1 MDELTIKSIKELS
14 GMNFFIP
21 AYQRGYRWT
30 ERQVI
35 DLLNDIKEFI
45 TEEKEGFYCIQPMVI
60 KMKENNCWEVI
71 DGQQRLTSIYI
82 ILSVLEHSEKFG
94 INYETR
100 EKSKEFLIN
109 ISEEYKDENIDY
121 YHMVNAKKQVEN
133 FFLEFEDLIERFLHT
148 LLNDVRFIWYQTD
161 EADPVKVF
169 TRLNIGKIPLTN
181 SELIKALFLNRSNFK
196 NSSDIEKIRLKQLE
210 IASEWDNIENSLQDD
225 AFWYFLNKEDNFAN
239 PRIEFL
245 FDLNADKK
253 KNSDEY
259 FTFRYFTEKLND
271 KNELEILEYWKE
283 IKNCFNRL
291 YEWFRD
297 RNQYHLI
304 GFLVT
309 TGTDIREFVKKSE
322 DKTKS
327 EFSNYLKF
335 LIKKEIDFPID
346 TLEYGKDSNLIR
358 KILLLHNIQ
367 TMLNNENESN
377 RFPFDRY
384 KKECWDIEHI
394 RAIAE
399 KMPIDKVHQ
408 VNWLKES
415 KQYISDKTLIKEI
428 DLFLATEDNSA
439 EEVETFENLFNI
451 IINYFNKAG
460 FNQDTIND
468 ISNLVLLDSKTN
480 RSYKNA
486 VFPVKR
492 KTIIER
498 EKNGTFV
505 PLCTKNI
512 FLKFYSE
519 DVSNMNFWD
528 DHDRNSYLNNI
539 IETLK
544 TYS

>member
-1 MDELTIKSIKELS
+1 MKLSIIPIRKLS

-35 DLLNDIKEFI
+35 DLLKDIKEFI
-45 TEEKEGFYCIQPMVI
+45 TEEKEGFYCIQPLVI

-100 EKSKEFLIN
+100 DKSKEFLIN
-109 ISEEYKDENIDY
+109 ISEDHKDENIDY
-121 YHMVNAKKQVEN
+121 YHMVNAKKHVEN
-133 FFLEFEDLIERFLHT
+133 FFLEFEDLKERFLQT

-161 EADPVKVF
+161 EAEPVKVF

-196 NSSDIEKIRLKQLE
+196 NTSDIEKIRLKQLE

-259 FTFRYFTEKLND
+259 FTFRYFTEKLNG

-304 GFLVT
+304 GFLVA
-309 TGTDIREFVKKSE
+309 TGTDIREIFKKSE

-327 EFSNYLKF
+327 EFSNYLEL
-335 LIKKEIDFPID
+335 LIKKEIDFQID

-384 KKECWDIEHI
+384 KKDSWDIEHI

-415 KQYISDKTLIKEI
+415 KQYISDKILIKEI
-428 DLFLATEDNSA
+428 NLFLATDNNGV

-451 IINYFNKAG
+451 VINHFNKAG

-519 DVSNMNFWD
+519 DLSNMNFWD
-528 DHDRNSYLNNI
+528 DNDRRVYLNDI

-544 TYS
+544 FYS